1 MRMRFCLLLGLMLGW
16 APSLPADILY
26 SVVNLGTLGG
36 THQWLCNQQRR
47 RGDGYFPKRYLLTLL
62 MPSSTAMDR

>member
-1 MRMRFCLLLGLMLGW
+1 MRMRFCLLLALVLGW

-36 THQWLCNQQRR
+36 ITPVALQ
-47 RGDGYFPKRYLLTLL
+47 
-62 MPSSTAMDR
+62 STTPER